1 MCIYLLQV
9 SHLESPWTNN
19 GCANML
25 IVILYS
31 FLLLIV
37 SAANLQSED
46 QVTPA
51 HAHVLNMQLTL
62 LYLVT
67 QVCSSNQVRM
77 R

>member
-1 MCIYLLQV
+1 
-9 SHLESPWTNN
+9 
-19 GCANML
+19 ML